1 MYNLPGTV
9 FRSKDHRS
17 PQSEW
22 SAVLPCADLGLGPLY
37 LHNVSKLRSHI
48 LPYGLEAD
56 NLAISE
62 TRCSTL
68 QGRNNLLPSLSGRAN
83 PTHGRAKRV
92 SEAYIFSVGEELL
105 LRLRVPFYEL
115 RRR

>member
-1 MYNLPGTV
+1 MHYLPLTV

-22 SAVLPCADLGLGPLY
+22 SDVLPSADLGLCPLY

-48 LPYGLEAD
+48 LTHGLEAD

-68 QGRNNLLPSLSGRAN
+68 QGRNNLLPSL
-83 PTHGRAKRV
+83 
-92 SEAYIFSVGEELL
+92 VGELA
-105 LRLRVPFYEL
+105 RLREAFEYESVAP
-115 RRR
+115 